1 MKIGHLKFSQTPLLD
16 LVAEFVM
23 FSMTL
28 AYRCVCVRA
37 CVRACACVCACV
49 TRIYSGRTIHYV
61 DVSVRV

>member
-28 AYRCVCVRA
+28 AYRCLCVRA
-37 CVRACACVCACV
+37 CVRAC
-49 TRIYSGRTIHYV
+49 
-61 DVSVRV
+61 VRVRVYVRV